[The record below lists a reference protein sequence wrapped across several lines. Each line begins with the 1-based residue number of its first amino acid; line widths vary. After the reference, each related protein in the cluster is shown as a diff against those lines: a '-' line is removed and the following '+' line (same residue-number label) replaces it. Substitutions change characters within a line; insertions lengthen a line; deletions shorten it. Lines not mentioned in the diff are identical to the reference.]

1 MDYASVVNDNRLFLV
16 RHRDSSLTGQG
27 NLISNEQRPSELV
40 LKGTG
45 TTEGVKETHREVWSK
60 RREVLGPVMAK
71 LTGIMGLQ
79 TQISTVAWGVTT

>member
-1 MDYASVVNDNRLFLV
+1 MDYASVVNANRMFLV

-45 TTEGVKETHREVWSK
+45 TTEGVKA
-60 RREVLGPVMAK
+60 VMAK
-71 LTGIMGLQ
+71 LTGIMGLE
-79 TQISTVAWGVTT
+79 TQISTVAWEVTT